1 MTEPND
7 TPDERH
13 FVSVTVNLG
22 DPHNDQMAA
31 RANEELDQALRSTR
45 NMLDGAEMP
54 DKSAAMAAVAT
65 AFIGNP
71 DFYPSERLA
80 SMLAAALLRLAAA
93 SEGVDLTGKMS
104 PEDALALGMIH
115 ALALEDAEARG
126 YEHGLAQRSGEQV
139 PGLRYLLWDME
150 RQMWW
155 APARRGYTEAIDEA
169 GRYSQAEAVDLALQG
184 SLGGLHHATV
194 IVADHGSVKR

>member
-1 MTEPND
+1 MTEPT

-13 FVSVTVNLG
+13 FVSVTIEPG

-31 RANEELDQALRSTR
+31 RADDELDHAIQSTR
-45 NMLDGAEMP
+45 NMLAAAETNEKP
-54 DKSAAMAAVAT
+54 AAMAAIAT

-71 DFYPSERLA
+71 DSYPSERLA
-80 SMLAAALLRLAAA
+80 SMLAAALLRLAQAT
-93 SEGVDLTGKMS
+93 EGVNLTGKLS
-104 PEDALALGMIH
+104 AEDALALGMVH
-115 ALALEDAEARG
+115 AMALEDAERRG
-126 YEHGLAQRSGEQV
+126 YEHGLADRSGEQV

-155 APARRGYTEAIDEA
+155 GPARRGYTEAMDEA
-169 GRYSQAEAVDLALQG
+169 GRYTEAEVVDLALQS

-194 IVADHGSVKR
+194 IVADHGSVER